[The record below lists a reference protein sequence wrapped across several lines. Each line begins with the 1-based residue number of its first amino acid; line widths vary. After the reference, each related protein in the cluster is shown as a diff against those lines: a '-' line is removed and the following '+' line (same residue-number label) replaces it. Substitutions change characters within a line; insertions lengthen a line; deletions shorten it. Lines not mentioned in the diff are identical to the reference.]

1 MEYILRRIHT
11 TSHPFGW
18 LYGANLL
25 LGFHYFLIQ
34 FVHSSFLLTFMSR
47 AEMGLLVSVSSLC
60 GLVALGSS
68 TRILAHIGAYR
79 TVLYATAL
87 DAVAMFG
94 ISLSHSPGI
103 IIACF
108 VLNILL
114 VPVLLFCLDIFL
126 ENRLGVENEA
136 RSGNVHGV
144 YLSWGM
150 AAALFSPAIAGYL
163 AGAQADFTQVYLVS
177 GLFLI
182 PFILLIISQFRTF
195 VDPLYEVF
203 RPLATV
209 REILR
214 DHNIFHIMAAQF
226 LMRFY
231 FAWMIIYL
239 PIHLHTVIG
248 FSWPDIGLILF
259 FMLIPYLLVEW
270 PAGVI
275 ADRWLG
281 EKELL
286 IGGFVITAGATL
298 AIMYLTST
306 SLLVWGVVLGITR
319 VGTAL
324 IEAMSE
330 TYFFKKVHAGEADR
344 MSFFRMLR
352 PLAFMVGPIAATLVL
367 HVTSLTYLWG
377 VLAAIMLTGVIHAAT
392 LIDTR

>member
-18 LYGANLL
+18 LYVANLL
-25 LGFHYFLIQ
+25 IGFHYFLIQ
-34 FVHSSFLLTFMSR
+34 FVHSSFLLTFMTR
-47 AEMGLLVSVSSLC
+47 AEMGMLVAFSSLC

-68 TRILAHIGAYR
+68 TRLLARIGAYR
-79 TVLYATAL
+79 TVVYATIL
-87 DAVAMFG
+87 DMIAMLG
-94 ISLSHSPGI
+94 ISTSHNTTVVVT
-103 IIACF
+103 CF

-114 VPVLLFCLDIFL
+114 VPILLFCLDIFL
-126 ENRLGVENEA
+126 ENRLSTNEEK
-136 RSGNVHGV
+136 SGNIHGI

-150 AAALFSPAIAGYL
+150 AAALFSPAIAGRI
-163 AGAQADFTQVYLVS
+163 AGDQALFTQVYLMS
-177 GLFLI
+177 GAFLI
-182 PFILLIISQFRTF
+182 PFLLLTIFQFRSF
-195 VDPLYEVF
+195 ADPVYAVF
-203 RPLATV
+203 RPIVTL
-209 REILR
+209 REIFR
-214 DHNIFHIMAAQF
+214 DHNIFHVMAAQF

-239 PIHLHTVIG
+239 PIHLHTVVG

-270 PAGVI
+270 PAGVL

-286 IGGFVITAGATL
+286 LCGFFITASATL
-298 AIMYLTST
+298 AMMYIS
-306 SLLVWGVVLGITR
+306 SHNLLLWSIVLGLTR

-330 TYFFKKVHAGEADR
+330 TYFFKKVHAAEADL

-352 PLAFMVGPIAATLVL
+352 PLAFIVGPITATLTL
-367 HVTSLTYLWG
+367 HYLSLTYLWG
-377 VLAAIMLTGVIHAAT
+377 VLAALMLTGVIHAAA